1 MKTNRKPDHLY
12 RVEITGGSNNQYW
25 IDLKTTHPEIVVVS
39 DKREYFQ
46 YEKDRDESKCL
57 EIIDH
62 TVGTMNNA
70 IKMNEL
76 QEKIA
81 LALLGI
87 EIENSKQ
94 KLIERVYFA
103 NDGIHVVLKHIRRV
117 NKDLELIEIA
127 ISPFVTCY
135 HNPSIVS

>member
-1 MKTNRKPDHLY
+1 
-12 RVEITGGSNNQYW
+12 
-25 IDLKTTHPEIVVVS
+25 
-39 DKREYFQ
+39 
-46 YEKDRDESKCL
+46 
-57 EIIDH
+57 
-62 TVGTMNNA
+62 
-70 IKMNEL
+70 MNEL